1 VLCANYARAS
11 YKSYWA
17 SMCLPALIGILL
29 STDSGYP
36 ESKIADKPDRYPR
49 LAVDVHGE
57 VFARVAD
64 RQSPDGYANI
74 SLPGVAVYLRNMR
87 GDARTANSITNLRGM
102 FNVTSVQPGTY
113 LVCWMADGFEPGCSG
128 PDRPIIVRDTTMITG
143 PVEIRPKGTF
153 VAGSVTPCSLDE
165 PVFGIG
171 IATQV
176 SLIDAAGAAVRKPV
190 QANYAG
196 QFVIQNVPRDGNVRL
211 RAECNG
217 AVAETPLEFK
227 NNLPIRLAF
236 PPGKIL
242 IKSLIVTDAAGDN
255 LTIVHRAKP
264 GQVVRVAADVAGAE
278 GEKLHFRW
286 RASDAAHP
294 LEPEDRGW
302 IEWPLPAYV
311 AGTHTMYL
319 DVTNERGEHRIAS
332 VSIETGDSDAIFSGT
347 IKDSK
352 GGPLAGA
359 TVSVNANSTT
369 TNDIGFFFLQ
379 LPEENLR
386 YVLNVQ
392 AEGFGLFSRVLYRD
406 GVGGEIRLRPAHT
419 SKFDPAETIYT
430 GDGDKGAGLRIS
442 IDEKSLA
449 DDNGNRAAEPL
460 TLAITVIDL
469 REPGSLPGNFGA
481 VDVANQPVRLKSV
494 YGAVDVRIR
503 DSSGRPYKLAP
514 GRTATIGIPVNPAQ
528 SIINPPTTAP
538 LWRYDEEAGL
548 WRQVGMAV
556 LTGSYYEAKVDHL
569 SVFAVGLAATDAAC
583 MRLHVDPGTVILP
596 INLTVLIPANNT
608 TVPICRPSWCRLPP
622 PALINLPSSPRMNRS
637 RCSSAIWN

>member
-1 VLCANYARAS
+1 MRPPKYIGRLASTCLLALVGVLLTA
-11 YKSYWA
+11 
-17 SMCLPALIGILL
+17 
-29 STDSGYP
+29 DSGKP
-36 ESKIADKPDRYPR
+36 VSRPSDKSDNYSR
-49 LAVDVHGE
+49 AGVEVHGE

-64 RQSPDGYANI
+64 RQSPDGYTNI

-176 SLIDAAGAAVRKPV
+176 SLVGAAGATVRKPV

-196 QFVIQNVPRDGNVRL
+196 QFVTQNVPHDGNVRV

-217 AVAETPLEFK
+217 AVAETLLEM
-227 NNLPIRLAF
+227 NTNLPIRLAF

-264 GQVVRVAADVAGAE
+264 GQVVRVVADVASAE

-286 RASDAAHP
+286 HASDAVRP
-294 LEPEDRGW
+294 LAPEDRGW
-302 IEWPLPAYV
+302 IEWPLPADA

-332 VSIETGDSDAIFSGT
+332 VSIETGTSDAIFSGT
-347 IKDSK
+347 IRDSN
-352 GGPLAGA
+352 GAPLAGA
-359 TVSVNANSTT
+359 TVSVNAISTI
-369 TNDIGFFFLQ
+369 TNEIGFFFLQ

-406 GVGGEIRLRPAHT
+406 GVGGEIRLRPAHAA
-419 SKFDPAETIYT
+419 KFDPAKTILY
-430 GDGDKGAGLRIS
+430 GDGDKGAGLKIS

-449 DDNGNRAAEPL
+449 DGNGNRAAEPL
-460 TLAITVIDL
+460 TLAIAVIDL

-481 VDVANQPVRLKSV
+481 IDVANQPVRLKSV
-494 YGAVDVRIR
+494 YGAVECESVTRV
-503 DSSGRPYKLAP
+503 G
-514 GRTATIGIPVNPAQ
+514 GH
-528 SIINPPTTAP
+528 TT
-538 LWRYDEEAGL
+538 
-548 WRQVGMAV
+548 
-556 LTGSYYEAKVDHL
+556 
-569 SVFAVGLAATDAAC
+569 
-583 MRLHVDPGTVILP
+583 
-596 INLTVLIPANNT
+596 
-608 TVPICRPSWCRLPP
+608 
-622 PALINLPSSPRMNRS
+622 
-637 RCSSAIWN
+637 